1 MFYFSLAKEG
11 LKLTWTLKFKIYAK
25 LITILPLYLLYKQL
39 AMGKE
44 SVLAQLVT
52 DTPLP
57 LESDRKVVF
66 DNKDDEGV
74 GH

>member
-1 MFYFSLAKEG
+1 MLYLSLAKEG
-11 LKLTWTLKFKIYAK
+11 LKLTWTLKFKIYTK
-25 LITILPLYLLYKQL
+25 LITAPLYLQYKQL